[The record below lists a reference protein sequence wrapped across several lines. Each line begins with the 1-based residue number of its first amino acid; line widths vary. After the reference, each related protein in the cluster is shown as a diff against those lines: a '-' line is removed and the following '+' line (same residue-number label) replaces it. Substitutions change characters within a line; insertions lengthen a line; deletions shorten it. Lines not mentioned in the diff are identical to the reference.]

1 MPGLTSGSTGVL
13 ESQLAPA
20 NDVDIHSMPSRWK
33 AGGGKIGGKEEIS
46 TMSPTVHQ
54 TIIYAHRTLI
64 LAMETLR
71 IYLADFVS
79 YCQRRRSRVCLL
91 RGTYLISALGCEAV
105 ALSLAAIL
113 PNYRPRINL

>member
-1 MPGLTSGSTGVL
+1 MAGSAMRGLEAPSDTNQGDPVPTVRPLYGAMYFFFSRDVGAEMPGLTSGSTGVL

-33 AGGGKIGGKEEIS
+33 AGGGKKGGKEEIS

-64 LAMETLR
+64 LTMEPLTH
-71 IYLADFVS
+71 
-79 YCQRRRSRVCLL
+79 
-91 RGTYLISALGCEAV
+91 
-105 ALSLAAIL
+105 LSS
-113 PNYRPRINL
+113 